1 MLSKAKDKPQTQG
14 TKQTRLKADWGHGLR
29 YFKQN
34 WLIYGGIKKQLTQN
48 RVITKQF
55 RQPKEQ
61 IRISFL

>member
-34 WLIYGGIKKQLTQN
+34 
-48 RVITKQF
+48 
-55 RQPKEQ
+55 
-61 IRISFL
+61 